1 MGEFLMELG
10 SFLLSEGLYAL
21 REKHPVLYGLVMG
34 CILALFG
41 GLAVFF
47 YAAGAPVKG
56 TFMAVFTL
64 GMGVLFVYGLRKGSG
79 PSRPGW
85 NSWFAKRR

>member
-1 MGEFLMELG
+1 MGEILVELG

-21 REKHPVLYGLVMG
+21 REKHPVLYGLAMG
-34 CILALFG
+34 CILVLFG
-41 GLAVFF
+41 GMAVFF
-47 YAAGAPVKG
+47 YAMGAPVKG

-64 GMGVLFVYGLRKGSG
+64 AMGVLFVYGLRKD
-79 PSRPGW
+79 PKPPRRTW

>member
-1 MGEFLMELG
+1 MGEILVELG

-21 REKHPVLYGLVMG
+21 REKHPVLYGLAMG
-34 CILALFG
+34 CILVLFG
-41 GLAVFF
+41 GMAVFF
-47 YAAGAPVKG
+47 YAVGSPVKG

-64 GMGVLFVYGLRKGSG
+64 AMGVLFVYGLRKD
-79 PSRPGW
+79 PKPARRTW

>member
-10 SFLLSEGLYAL
+10 SFLLSEVLYAL
-21 REKHPVLYGLVMG
+21 GEKHPVLYGPVMG

-41 GLAVFF
+41 GMAVFF
-47 YAAGAPVKG
+47 YAVGAPVKG
-56 TFMAVFTL
+56 TVMALFTL
-64 GMGVLFVYGLRKGSG
+64 GMGVLLVRGLRKGPRS
-79 PSRPGW
+79 SRPGW

>member
-10 SFLLSEGLYAL
+10 SFLLSEVLYAL
-21 REKHPVLYGLVMG
+21 GEKG

-41 GLAVFF
+41 GMAVFF
-47 YAAGAPVKG
+47 YAVGAPVKG
-56 TFMAVFTL
+56 TVMALFTL
-64 GMGVLFVYGLRKGSG
+64 GMGVLLVRGLRKGPR

>member
-1 MGEFLMELG
+1 MGEILVELV

-21 REKHPVLYGLVMG
+21 RKKHPLLYGLAMG
-34 CILALFG
+34 CILVLFG

-47 YAAGAPVKG
+47 YAVCAPVKG

-64 GMGVLFVYGLRKGSG
+64 GMGLLFLYGLRKDPR

>member
-1 MGEFLMELG
+1 MGEILVELG

-21 REKHPVLYGLVMG
+21 REKHPVLYGLAMG
-34 CILALFG
+34 CILVLFG
-41 GLAVFF
+41 GMAVFF
-47 YAAGAPVKG
+47 YAVGAPVKG

-64 GMGVLFVYGLRKGSG
+64 AMGVLFVYGLRKD
-79 PSRPGW
+79 PKPARQTW

>member
-41 GLAVFF
+41 GMAVFF

-79 PSRPGW
+79 PSRPSW